1 MAIKFALKDQK
12 SVAVDE
18 NRAKADANSVEA
30 PAASVDTIMAT
41 GSDLFDAKPAGQK
54 RKRKK

>member
-18 NRAKADANSVEA
+18 NRAKADAKSVEA
-30 PAASVDTIMAT
+30 PAAVDTITAT